1 MQGKIIKGIAGFY
14 YVYAEDGN
22 TYECRAKGIFRK
34 DKFKPLVGD
43 NVDITVLDE
52 KELEGSVTEI
62 HKRKNSLIRPAVAN
76 VDQALVIF
84 AMDNPKPNFML
95 LDRFL
100 IMMER
105 EGVPAVICFNK
116 KDLATMEELEFLC
129 ETYQSCGYQVILSSA
144 LKGEGLA
151 EIEEVLQG
159 KTTVVAGPSGVGKS
173 SLTNSLQEEV
183 EMETGEISR
192 KLKRGKHTTRHAQI
206 IPVAQDTF
214 LVDTPGFSSLYIENM
229 EEQELKD
236 YFPEFRRYEGQCRF
250 QGCRHIHE
258 PGCAVK
264 EALENNEISRLRYED
279 YLELHQELK
288 EKRRYG
294 VMEYRLCPSILSADF
309 NRLGEQIKILE
320 KEGVE
325 YLHIDVM
332 DGDFVPS
339 ISFGM
344 PVIKSIRK
352 ESNMFFDVH
361 LMVTEPER
369 YIRDFVECGADSIT
383 VHAEA
388 CEDLER
394 TLEQIRAAG
403 VKAAV
408 SIKPSTPVNDISH
421 LLEDVDMVL
430 IMTVQPGFG
439 GQKYMDE
446 CTEKI
451 QELRELI
458 DEEELDVDIQV
469 DGGINDDTLETVMR
483 AGANLMVAGSWVFK
497 GDVAANVRHITE
509 KIHNIKKE
517 LD

>member
-116 KDLATMEELEFLC
+116 KDLATTEELEFLY

-144 LKGEGLA
+144 LKREGLD

-159 KTTVVAGPSGVGKS
+159 MTTVVAGPSGVGKS

-236 YFPEFRRYEGQCRF
+236 YFPEFRRYEGQCRY

-258 PGCAVK
+258 PGCAVIQ
-264 EALENNEISRLRYED
+264 AVNDGLISESRYKS
-279 YLELHQELK
+279 YL
-288 EKRRYG
+288 
-294 VMEYRLCPSILSADF
+294 SILDD
-309 NRLGEQIKILE
+309 R
-320 KEGVE
+320 
-325 YLHIDVM
+325 M
-332 DGDFVPS
+332 
-339 ISFGM
+339 
-344 PVIKSIRK
+344 
-352 ESNMFFDVH
+352 ES
-361 LMVTEPER
+361 
-369 YIRDFVECGADSIT
+369 
-383 VHAEA
+383 
-388 CEDLER
+388 
-394 TLEQIRAAG
+394 
-403 VKAAV
+403 
-408 SIKPSTPVNDISH
+408 
-421 LLEDVDMVL
+421 
-430 IMTVQPGFG
+430 
-439 GQKYMDE
+439 KY
-446 CTEKI
+446 
-451 QELRELI
+451 RE
-458 DEEELDVDIQV
+458 E
-469 DGGINDDTLETVMR
+469 
-483 AGANLMVAGSWVFK
+483 F
-497 GDVAANVRHITE
+497 
-509 KIHNIKKE
+509 
-517 LD
+517 

>member
-34 DKFKPLVGD
+34 DKRKPLVGD

-76 VDQALVIF
+76 VDHALVIF

-95 LDRFL
+95 LDRFI

-116 KDLATMEELEFLC
+116 NDLATTEELEFLY
-129 ETYQSCGYQVILSSA
+129 ESYQSCGYQVILSSA
-144 LKGEGLA
+144 LKGEGLD
-151 EIEEVLQG
+151 ESEEVLQG
-159 KTTVVAGPSGVGKS
+159 RTTVVAGPSGVGKS

-206 IPVAQDTF
+206 IPVSQDTF

-236 YFPEFRRYEGQCRF
+236 YFPEFRRYEGRCRF

-288 EKRRYG
+288 EKRRY
-294 VMEYRLCPSILSADF
+294 
-309 NRLGEQIKILE
+309 
-320 KEGVE
+320 
-325 YLHIDVM
+325 
-332 DGDFVPS
+332 
-339 ISFGM
+339 
-344 PVIKSIRK
+344 
-352 ESNMFFDVH
+352 
-361 LMVTEPER
+361 
-369 YIRDFVECGADSIT
+369 
-383 VHAEA
+383 
-388 CEDLER
+388 
-394 TLEQIRAAG
+394 
-403 VKAAV
+403 
-408 SIKPSTPVNDISH
+408 
-421 LLEDVDMVL
+421 
-430 IMTVQPGFG
+430 
-439 GQKYMDE
+439 
-446 CTEKI
+446 
-451 QELRELI
+451 
-458 DEEELDVDIQV
+458 
-469 DGGINDDTLETVMR
+469 
-483 AGANLMVAGSWVFK
+483 
-497 GDVAANVRHITE
+497 
-509 KIHNIKKE
+509 
-517 LD
+517 